1 MHFHGHNMFILA
13 VGTGSWD
20 GRTIVNPTNPQRR
33 DVQLVPAF
41 GYMVWQANADNPG
54 TWPFHCHI
62 AWHAGA
68 GLFVDIMENPAAIQ
82 NLPIPGTSNQLC
94 TDWAAFSKTGA
105 IDQLDS
111 GE

>member
-13 VGTGSWD
+13 VGTGTWD
-20 GRTIVNPTNPQRR
+20 GKTIVNPTNPQRR

-68 GLFVDIMENPAAIQ
+68 GLFVDIMENPTAIKD
-82 NLPIPGTSNQLC
+82 LPIPSTSNQIC
-94 TDWAAFSKTGA
+94 ENWAAFTASHTV
-105 IDQLDS
+105 DQIDS